1 MKSMTGYGY
10 REASAPR
17 FQMSLE
23 IKSYNNRYL
32 DVFVNVPPA
41 LSPLEPRIRDF
52 LASRIVRGKVETFL
66 KVKELDEDLEVR
78 IDPAS
83 VRGYVKALKELSS
96 YADVQEE
103 IRLSHLLRIDGLL
116 KSDRNRDVEEYWK
129 ALRPLLESVFADYEA
144 ARVREG
150 EETRKDIER
159 LLDSVE
165 ASVLGVETLIPGLES
180 YFTLNI
186 RGRMEELLRDQID
199 ESRILTEVAM
209 LLVKYSVNEEIVRLK
224 SHLAAFRETLREEGG
239 VGKKLDFI
247 CQEINREINT
257 IGSKS
262 VLSDMNRHV
271 VSVKDALENIREQVR
286 NVE

>member
-32 DVFVNVPPA
+32 DVFVNVPSA

-66 KVKELDEDLEVR
+66 KVKDLEEDLDVR

-96 YADVQEE
+96 YADVHEE

-116 KSDRNRDVEEYWK
+116 KSDRNRDVEEYWA
-129 ALRPLLESVFADYEA
+129 ALQPLLEAVFADYEA

-165 ASVLGVETLIPGLES
+165 ASVIGVEALIPGLES

-262 VLSDMNRHV
+262 ILSDMNRHV
-271 VSVKDALENIREQVR
+271 VIVKDALENIREQVR

>member
-10 REASAPR
+10 REAAAAR

-32 DVFVNVPPA
+32 DIFVNVPPP
-41 LSPLEPRIRDF
+41 LSPLEPRIRDY
-52 LASRIVRGKVETFL
+52 LGSRIVRGKVEVFL
-66 KVKELDEDLEVR
+66 KVKELEEDLEVR
-78 IDPAS
+78 IDPAT
-83 VRGYVKALKELSS
+83 VKGYLKALKELSA
-96 YADVQEE
+96 YTEVQEE

-116 KSDRNRDVEEYWK
+116 KTDKNRDIEEYWT
-129 ALRPLLESVFADYEA
+129 ALLPLLEAVASEYEA

-150 EETRKDIER
+150 EETKKDIER
-159 LLDSVE
+159 LL
-165 ASVLGVETLIPGLES
+165 ASVDDCVVGIETLVPSLEA
-180 YFTLNI
+180 YFKQTI
-186 RGRMEELLRDQID
+186 RGRMEELLRDQVD
-199 ESRILTEVAM
+199 ETRLATEVAL

-224 SHLAAFRETLREEGG
+224 AHLAAFRETLNAEGG

-257 IGSKS
+257 VGSKS
-262 VLSDMNRHV
+262 VLAEVNRHV
-271 VSVKDALENIREQVR
+271 VTVKDALENIREQIR